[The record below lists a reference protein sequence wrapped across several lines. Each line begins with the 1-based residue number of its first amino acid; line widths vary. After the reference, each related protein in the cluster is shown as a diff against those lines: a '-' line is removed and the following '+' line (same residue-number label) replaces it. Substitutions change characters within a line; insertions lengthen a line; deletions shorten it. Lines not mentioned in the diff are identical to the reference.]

1 MVKKQRKFSEGLL
14 DDDKIL
20 ANLNIRAGQTIL
32 DAGCGNG
39 YMALKFSKRVGI
51 SGKVYAFDIDEG
63 FIANLKKEVAQ
74 SNIVALV
81 ADVTQPTVLQSASID
96 LAYLSTVFHIF
107 SDARIDGFV
116 KEMKRVL
123 KPGALLAVVNMNKE
137 DTPFGPPVEIRSS
150 PEELV
155 QRLPF
160 APRRLIAVGEHFY
173 MQVFEN
179 ACSEKS

>member
-1 MVKKQRKFSEGLL
+1 MKKGRKFSEGLL

-39 YMALKFSKRVGI
+39 YMALKFSQLVGN

-63 FIANLKKEVAQ
+63 FIANFKKEVEN

-81 ADVTQPTVLQSASID
+81 ADITQPTMLQSSSID

-116 KEMKRVL
+116 KGMKRVL

-137 DTPFGPPVEIRSS
+137 DTPFGPPVEMRSS
-150 PEELV
+150 PEELT

-179 ACSEKS
+179 ACSERN